1 MSFTPA
7 EETKAI
13 ENIRAIVGVGP
24 YVAVCVV
31 EIGHNG
37 NRKPIDH
44 VAVQAVA
51 GRTADRILCELMSAE
66 IPCSVAAD
74 DENKILIP
82 FDAAVNPP
90 MPFESAASF

>member
-1 MSFTPA
+1 MSLTPA

-24 YVAVCVV
+24 CVAVCVV

-37 NRKPIDH
+37 NRRAIDH
-44 VAVQAVA
+44 VAVMAVA
-51 GRTADRILCELMSAE
+51 GRTADRILCDLMSAE
-66 IPCSVAAD
+66 IPCSVSAE

-82 FDAAVNPP
+82 FDAAAHPP
-90 MPFESAASF
+90 LPFDLSANF

>member
-7 EETKAI
+7 EENKAI
-13 ENIRAIVGVGP
+13 ENIRAVVGVAP

-37 NRKPIDH
+37 NRRALDH

-51 GRTADRILCELMSAE
+51 SRTADRILCDLMTAE
-66 IPCSVAAD
+66 IPCSVSAD

-90 MPFESAASF
+90 LPFDSAASF